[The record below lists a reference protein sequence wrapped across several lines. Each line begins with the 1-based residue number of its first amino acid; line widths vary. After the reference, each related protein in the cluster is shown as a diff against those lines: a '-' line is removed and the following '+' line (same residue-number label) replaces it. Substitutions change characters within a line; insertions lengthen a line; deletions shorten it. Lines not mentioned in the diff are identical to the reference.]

1 MVVKRHCI
9 RGEGS
14 TPELKDTVLHTI
26 LVGNLQPVLGKCFLR
41 TNPEFQSDFKSRVV
55 ANVESLLTWFGK
67 LRRAARERLI
77 APII

>member
-1 MVVKRHCI
+1 
-9 RGEGS
+9 
-14 TPELKDTVLHTI
+14 
-26 LVGNLQPVLGKCFLR
+26 VGNLQPVLGKCFLR
-41 TNPEFQSDFKSRVV
+41 TNPEFQSDFKSRFV